1 MAKTLPPVWLPHAHN
16 GFFGTFE
23 GGQRIHVKLEARV
36 SIVYIFTHSSTTVY
50 FTLFTAIQ
58 LKELRDFELHNAL

>member
-36 SIVYIFTHSSTTVY
+36 SIVNIFI
-50 FTLFTAIQ
+50 FLMCIQ
-58 LKELRDFELHNAL
+58 IHLIFKKY